1 MGAKR
6 QNGIINAVIF
16 ILLEVAACLC
26 LVSTGSLQDI
36 WLSRASH
43 RTLGALWHWGE
54 SIRGYFSLGEENRA
68 LAEENARL
76 AEELR
81 RYEGRSLAAEAGAR
95 ADTVTGSYAYTP
107 ATIVKMS
114 RNTQHNYIILNKGRA
129 DGITPHSGIIAANG
143 VVGIVN
149 AVDENFCYGI
159 TLQNVLTSVSARIGH
174 TGPAA
179 PVEWSGRRSNLAIM
193 KNLPIHVDVAPG
205 DTVWTSGFS
214 NIFPPDI
221 PLGIT
226 GRTRQ
231 VDGAVNEVEV
241 ELFLDFNALRYVT
254 IVENLDRK
262 QIERLEGGAGEQ

>member
-1 MGAKR
+1 MGAKG
-6 QNGIINAVIF
+6 QSSIVNAVIF

-26 LVSTGSLQDI
+26 LVGTGGLQDI
-36 WLSRASH
+36 WISRASH

-68 LAEENARL
+68 LAEENTRL
-76 AEELR
+76 AQALR
-81 RYEGRSLAAEAGAR
+81 HYEGIRFAREAGAI
-95 ADTVTGSYAYTP
+95 ADTVTGSYTYTP
-107 ATIVKMS
+107 ASIVKMS

-129 DGITPHSGIIAANG
+129 DGIVAHSGIIAANG

-149 AVDENFCYGI
+149 SVDENFCYGI

-174 TGPAA
+174 TGTVA
-179 PVEWSGRRSNLAIM
+179 PMEWSGKRSNLAIL

-241 ELFLDFNALRYVT
+241 ELFLDFSALRYVT
-254 IVENLDRK
+254 IVENRDRK